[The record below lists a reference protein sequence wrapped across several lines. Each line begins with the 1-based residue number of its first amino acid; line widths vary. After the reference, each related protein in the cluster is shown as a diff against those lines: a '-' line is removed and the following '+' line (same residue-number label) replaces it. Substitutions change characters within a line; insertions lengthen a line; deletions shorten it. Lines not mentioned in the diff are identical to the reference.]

1 MNFTEDHCREKQ
13 IRKARIFNY
22 IVVLL
27 NRGSLNTPV
36 PNGEYLIGSF
46 GVPGLVRWLAGTGLN
61 EVDCVAT
68 SCQILLRFTKPARNR
83 TFALKIFPSFL
94 FPCAQMKPDAIAV
107 FPNFRVWISSTV
119 IYPKGFAAARTWD
132 TLTSVALPLP

>member
-13 IRKARIFNY
+13 IRKARTFKY

-27 NRGSLNTPV
+27 NRESLNTPV
-36 PNGEYLIGSF
+36 PNEEYLIGSF

-68 SCQILLRFTKPARNR
+68 SCQILSRFTKPARNR
-83 TFALKIFPSFL
+83 TFALKLFSSFL
-94 FPCAQMKPDAIAV
+94 FPCAEMKPDAIAV
-107 FPNFRVWISSTV
+107 FPNFRVRISSTA
-119 IYPKGFAAARTWD
+119 IYPKGLSVIFGCHAAVTVVVEKR
-132 TLTSVALPLP
+132 

>member
-13 IRKARIFNY
+13 IRKARTFKY

-27 NRGSLNTPV
+27 NRESLNTPV
-36 PNGEYLIGSF
+36 PNEEYLIGSF

-68 SCQILLRFTKPARNR
+68 SCQILSRFTKPARNP
-83 TFALKIFPSFL
+83 TFALKLFSSFL
-94 FPCAQMKPDAIAV
+94 FPCAEMKPDAIAV
-107 FPNFRVWISSTV
+107 FPNFRVRISSTV
-119 IYPKGFAAARTWD
+119 IYPKGLSVIFGCHAAVTVVVEKR
-132 TLTSVALPLP
+132 